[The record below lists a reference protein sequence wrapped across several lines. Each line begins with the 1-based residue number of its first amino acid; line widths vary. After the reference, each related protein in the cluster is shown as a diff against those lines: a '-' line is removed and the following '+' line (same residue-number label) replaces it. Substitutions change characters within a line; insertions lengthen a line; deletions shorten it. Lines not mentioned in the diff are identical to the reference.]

1 MSMNVYDKF
10 HNATKNITTH
20 VVIDKYG
27 QYVARIVTVTSAS
40 GATVTAYVHC
50 IGTRMSMGK
59 VGGGGYDRHN
69 AAVAEAATNFIKN
82 SGEDR
87 FGQEFAFW
95 DACIK
100 DDGYSFDYH
109 LRQAGFQ
116 VFNVI

>member
-10 HNATKNITTH
+10 HNATKNIATH

-40 GATVTAYVHC
+40 GATVTAYVHW
-50 IGTRMSMGK
+50 IGTRMSSGK

-69 AAVAEAATNFIKN
+69 AAVAEAAQNFIKN
-82 SGEDR
+82 SNEER
-87 FGQEFAFW
+87 FGQELAFW
-95 DACIK
+95 DACTH
-100 DDGYSFDYH
+100 DNGYGFDYN

-116 VFNVI
+116 VFNII